1 MTSIFTKITT
11 VLAGTVIS
19 VSAMAQTYGTM
30 AFSVT
35 EVSKAASATYQS
47 SGKHDIA
54 IWIEDASGAFVKTC
68 MRYAGGGTA
77 DHLPTYSVNAGGTSG
92 NCLNANVVGAT
103 TGTTRSS
110 FATRTVTWNGTNAS
124 GTLMP
129 DGVYKVMVQETW
141 NHGTSGTALRTF
153 TFTKGTAIDAPTNAD
168 DTNFS
173 GITLVWTPSQASVAE
188 NAGGLTGVTVFP
200 NPSTDG
206 KFNVSYEQATVVKV
220 MDVTGATVM
229 EVPVKN
235 EKGSLELNMAEFT
248 NGVYFIVV
256 SNGAMSATNKV
267 VINR

>member
-1 MTSIFTKITT
+1 MATMFTKIST
-11 VLAGTVIS
+11 VLVGTVIS

-30 AFSVT
+30 AFSFT

-47 SGKHDIA
+47 TGKHNIA
-54 IWIEDASGAFVKTC
+54 IWIEDANGTFVKTR
-68 MRYAGGGTA
+68 MRYAGGGTS

-92 NCLNANVVGAT
+92 NCLNANSVGAT

-110 FATRTVTWNGTNAS
+110 FAVRTVTWDGTNAS
-124 GTLMP
+124 GTQMP

-153 TFTKGTAIDAPTNAD
+153 TFTKGAAIDAPTNAD
-168 DTNFS
+168 DANFS
-173 GITLVWTPSQASVAE
+173 GITLVWTPSQAGVAE
-188 NAGGLTGVTVFP
+188 NAGSLTGVSVFP

-206 KFNVSYEQATVVKV
+206 KFNVSYEQASVVKV
-220 MDVTGATVM
+220 VDVTGATVI

-235 EKGSLELNMAEFT
+235 EKGSIELNMEEYT

-256 SNGAMSATNKV
+256 SNGTLTATNKV
-267 VINR
+267 VIYR